1 MATAEE
7 LNENYGKKKEV
18 EMPVILGLRANE
30 GVRGTPARNP
40 GLISKNGSLKLMRDQ
55 KKNLIDS
62 GGNSVV
68 RNILSIF
75 SPFLSTTT
83 IKE

>member
-18 EMPVILGLRANE
+18 EMPVILGLKANE

-62 GGNSVV
+62 EGGNSVV

-83 IKE
+83 I